1 MATHPSILAWRIP
14 WTEEPGRLQSMGSKR
29 VGHDYVTKHSKA
41 QHSTAMSNLK
51 MNNRFFIS
59 NKRNKIKFNKR
70 CVRFAQ
76 WKLQN
81 VEIKKIQMKSALCS
95 WIGRLHILKMVCVCV
110 VLSRFS
116 CVQIFS
122 TLRNVAC
129 QAPQSMGFSRQ
140 EYWSGLPRPPPGDLP
155 EAGIEPA
162 SPALQADS
170 LLTEPPGKPS

>member
-95 WIGRLHILKMVCVCV
+95 WIGRLHILKMVCVCCAQLLQLRTNLFDPTECS
-110 VLSRFS
+110 LSGS
-116 CVQIFS
+116 SVHGILQ
-122 TLRNVAC
+122 
-129 QAPQSMGFSRQ
+129 
-140 EYWSGLPRPPPGDLP
+140 
-155 EAGIEPA
+155 AGILEWFA
-162 SPALQADS
+162 
-170 LLTEPPGKPS
+170 TPSSRGSSQH